1 MISPVLKDFIEHN
14 SNLLETDLR
23 AFLGKALV
31 RLRGT
36 VFEELIFMLKNADI
50 DISDHRDRML
60 INKLGFIFP
69 VVEDKTP
76 LFDMIHERL
85 MSRGARTF
93 FGMTPFEIF
102 EFICKHEA
110 EWKDDMWL
118 EEDTP
123 GTTIV
128 RTKE

>member
-23 AFLGKALV
+23 KFLGKALS

-36 VFEELIFMLKNADI
+36 VFEELIFMLQNANI
-50 DISDHRDRML
+50 DIGEHRDHML

-76 LFDMIHERL
+76 LFDMIHEHL
-85 MSRGARTF
+85 LSRGAGTF
-93 FGMTPFEIF
+93 FGMTPFEIL
-102 EFICKHEA
+102 EFIYKHES

-118 EEDTP
+118 EEDVP
-123 GTTIV
+123 GITIV

>member
-14 SNLLETDLR
+14 SDLLETDLR
-23 AFLGKALV
+23 KFLGKALV

-50 DISDHRDRML
+50 DISDHRDHML

-69 VVEDKTP
+69 IVEDKIP
-76 LFDMIHERL
+76 VYAVIREHLL
-85 MSRGARTF
+85 SRGAGTF
-93 FGMTPFEIF
+93 FGMTVLEIA
-102 EFICKHEA
+102 EFIYKHEF

-118 EEDTP
+118 EEDEP
-123 GTTIV
+123 GITIV
-128 RTKE
+128 RTRE